1 MVSTVN
7 KGTINMPKILRH
19 LSHRTSNIREVVFQ
33 RDAIYDKDFAKF
45 KKDDDSETEL
55 SGPPVN
61 FGYESSSTTP
71 ASFDKV
77 QDSGTITHRYINTP
91 ELTIGGLKVLQTPVI
106 SRSGK
111 LERTGAR
118 ISGECSFYV
127 PSLATVKA
135 LPEFSETSQFDE
147 FESYDK
153 FIDIERE
160 VYKPSDI
167 TYTGSD
173 DITINISSTSRNLDN
188 ITLEDL
194 SAGSTYNPGYEV
206 DRIRFKIKTADTDLT
221 TFTLNGKE
229 GGADKALTWTITDA
243 FTPTDWVLIDLP
255 IRDITAGETKEI
267 QVNGIGKTFTAN
279 PVTLNVDKLSGDSN
293 NYLSSLIIAKSS
305 SNLIE
310 LKDINIYKSAEW
322 SLETIKDY
330 RDEYMIIQ
338 AVRTRGDR
346 TSRRRTYG

>member
-1 MVSTVN
+1 MVSTV
-7 KGTINMPKILRH
+7 KQGTINMPKILRH
-19 LSHRTSNIREVVFQ
+19 LRHRTSNVREVVFQ
-33 RDAIYDKDFAKF
+33 RDAVYDKDYAKF
-45 KKDDDSETEL
+45 KKDDSDEAEL

-118 ISGECSFYV
+118 ISGECKFYT
-127 PSLATVKA
+127 PSLATIRA
-135 LPEFSETSQFDE
+135 LPEFSGTSQFDE

-153 FIDIERE
+153 FIDIERA
-160 VYKPSDI
+160 VYTPSDI
-167 TYTGSD
+167 NSTGNQ
-173 DITINISSTSRNLDN
+173 TIFIS
-188 ITLEDL
+188 E
-194 SAGSTYNPGYEV
+194 GSTYNPGYEV
-206 DRIRFKIKTADTDLT
+206 DRIRFKIKTADNLESI
-221 TFTLNGKE
+221 TLNGQE
-229 GGADKALTWTITDA
+229 DGSGVALRWEAVDTC
-243 FTPTDWVLIDLP
+243 TPTDWLLIDLP
-255 IRDITAGETKEI
+255 IRDITANDTKEVY
-267 QVNGIGKTFTAN
+267 QNGTGLTFKAD
-279 PVTLNVDKLSGDSN
+279 PVTLDVDKLNGDSS
-293 NYLSSLIIAKSS
+293 NYLSYLQIATSS
-305 SNLIE
+305 SSTIE

-322 SLETIKDY
+322 SLEAIKDY
-330 RDEYMIIQ
+330 RDEYMLIK

>member
-1 MVSTVN
+1 MVSTVK
-7 KGTINMPKILRH
+7 KGTVNMPKILRH
-19 LSHRTSNIREVVFQ
+19 LSHRTSNVREVVFQ
-33 RDAIYDKDFAKF
+33 RDAIYDKDYAKF
-45 KKDDDSETEL
+45 KKDDDTAAEL

-71 ASFDKV
+71 STFDKV

-111 LERTGAR
+111 LERSGAR
-118 ISGECSFYV
+118 ITGECKFYT
-127 PSLATVKA
+127 PSLATIRQ
-135 LPEFSETSQFDE
+135 LDNFSETTQFDE

-160 VYKPSDI
+160 VYTP
-167 TYTGSD
+167 TGIISTGTQT
-173 DITINISSTSRNLDN
+173 ITISS
-188 ITLEDL
+188 
-194 SAGSTYNPGYEV
+194 GSTYNPGYEV
-206 DRIRFKIKTADTDLT
+206 DRIRFKIKTADTLAT
-221 TFTLNGKE
+221 ITLSGQE
-229 GGADKALTWTITDA
+229 GGVTKTLVWTITDA
-243 FTPTDWVLIDLP
+243 FAPTDWVLIDLP
-255 IRDITAGETKEI
+255 IRDITAGTTKEI

-293 NYLSSLIIAKSS
+293 NYLSSLIIATSS
-305 SNLIE
+305 SNSIE

>member
-1 MVSTVN
+1 MVTTV
-7 KGTINMPKILRH
+7 KRGTINMPKILRH
-19 LSHRTSNIREVVFQ
+19 LSHRTSNVREVVFQ
-33 RDAIYDKDFAKF
+33 RDAVYDKDYAKF
-45 KKDDDSETEL
+45 KKDDSDEAEL

-111 LERTGAR
+111 LERSGAR
-118 ISGECSFYV
+118 ITGACSFYT
-127 PSLATVKA
+127 PSLSTIRA
-135 LPEFSETSQFDE
+135 LPEFSETTQFDE

-160 VYKPSDI
+160 VYTP
-167 TYTGSD
+167 TGIISTGTQT
-173 DITINISSTSRNLDN
+173 ITISS
-188 ITLEDL
+188 
-194 SAGSTYNPGYEV
+194 GSTYNPGYEI
-206 DRIRFKIKTADTDLT
+206 DRIRFSIKTADTLAT
-221 TFTLNGKE
+221 ITLSGQE
-229 GGADKALTWTITDA
+229 GGVTKTLVWTITDA
-243 FTPTDWVLIDLP
+243 FAPTDWVLIDLP
-255 IRDITAGETKEI
+255 IRDITAGTTKEI

-293 NYLSSLIIAKSS
+293 NYLSSLIIATSS
-305 SNLIE
+305 SNSIE

-322 SLETIKDY
+322 SLDTIKDY
-330 RDEYMIIQ
+330 RDEYMIIK
-338 AVRTRGDR
+338 AVRIRGDR

>member
-1 MVSTVN
+1 MVSTV
-7 KGTINMPKILRH
+7 KQGTINMPKILRH
-19 LSHRTSNIREVVFQ
+19 LSHRTNNVREVVFQ

-45 KKDDDSETEL
+45 RKDDSDEAEL

-118 ISGECSFYV
+118 ISGECTFYT
-127 PSLATVKA
+127 PSLTTIKQ
-135 LPEFSETSQFDE
+135 LDNFSETTQFDE

-153 FIDIERE
+153 FIDIERA
-160 VYKPSDI
+160 VYTPSDI
-167 TYTGSD
+167 ENKSVGHTTT
-173 DITINISSTSRNLDN
+173 TINISS
-188 ITLEDL
+188 
-194 SAGSTYNPGYEV
+194 GSTYNPGYEV
-206 DRIRFKIKTADTDLT
+206 DRIRFKIKAGVALSSI
-221 TFTLNGKE
+221 TLNGKE
-229 GGADKALTWTITDA
+229 GDADKTLVWTATDA

-255 IRDITAGETKEI
+255 IRDITAGTTKEI

-293 NYLSSLIIAKSS
+293 NYLSSLIITTLS
-305 SNLIE
+305 SNLTE

-322 SLETIKDY
+322 SLNTIKDY
-330 RDEYMIIQ
+330 RDEYMLIK
-338 AVRTRGDR
+338 AVRVRGDR
-346 TSRRRTYG
+346 TSRRRAYG